1 MGTAHRSSRL
11 YRSVMM
17 AASMAASLLLGVG
30 AANANVATEP
40 DVPSDSDIRATAVAA
55 IRNAGLE
62 FGLGALLLMQR
73 ERREHRV
80 VPKMLPLLATPTPQ
94 GHLWV
99 GLARERNAAQPSRG
113 VQLQMWWLVPLG
125 Q

>member
-11 YRSVMM
+11 FRSVMM

-30 AANANVATEP
+30 AANANVAAEP
-40 DVPSDSDIRATAVAA
+40 DVPSDSDTRATALAP
-55 IRNAGLE
+55 IRSAGLE

-73 ERREHRV
+73 ERREHRG

-94 GHLWV
+94 GQLWV